1 MFRFFEFVLIKL
13 SISILNLLFFKFVL
27 ICKPQAAFFPLIK
40 LKPNQQTKMTQ
51 RISINFNL
59 NRKKANQT
67 TQEFLLG
74 IFNPS
79 EEDTEQKD
87 NLQKALEGT
96 SLKVKEAN
104 LLIQQLLTAIT
115 IDENDSEGW

>member
-1 MFRFFEFVLIKL
+1 MIFQFFEFGLIKL

-79 EEDTEQKD
+79 EEDTEQK
-87 NLQKALEGT
+87 
-96 SLKVKEAN
+96 
-104 LLIQQLLTAIT
+104 LLGSVQVAQNKQARFLNGKKRQDRRIR
-115 IDENDSEGW
+115 

>member
-1 MFRFFEFVLIKL
+1 
-13 SISILNLLFFKFVL
+13 
-27 ICKPQAAFFPLIK
+27 
-40 LKPNQQTKMTQ
+40 MTQ

-59 NRKKANQT
+59 NRKKANLT

-104 LLIQQLLTAIT
+104 LYA
-115 IDENDSEGW
+115 